1 MKIHRFRNKPFV
13 ERLLRLLPDKLY
25 ISLLYRKN
33 VGRWP
38 SLSHP
43 CTFTEKLQWLKLHDR
58 NPLYSILVDKHAVKP
73 YISNKIG
80 SEHVIP
86 TLAVW
91 NTVDEINPDVLPK
104 GFVLKWNHDSGSIFI
119 CRDKSSFDLERAKRK
134 LSLGQRRNGFWY
146 GREWPY
152 KNITPCILAEQLL
165 VDSDHPNDLIDYKFY
180 CFNGEPAYCQ
190 VIRDR
195 HVKET
200 IDFYDMDWNHQEF
213 VGLNPKA
220 PNGSTPVAKP
230 VTLDLMKGICKQLSH
245 DIPFVRIDLYEVD
258 GKVSF
263 GEMTFYPASGFGR
276 FTPSVWDERLGDMIH
291 L

>member
-1 MKIHRFRNKPFV
+1 M
-13 ERLLRLLPDKLY
+13 
-25 ISLLYRKN
+25 
-33 VGRWP
+33 GRWP

-43 CTFTEKLQWLKLHDR
+43 RTFTEKLQWLKLHDR
-58 NPLYSILVDKHAVKP
+58 NPLYSILVDKHAVKQ
-73 YISNKIG
+73 YISYKIG

-91 NTVDEINPDVLPK
+91 NTVDEINPEVLPK

-165 VDSDHPNDLIDYKFY
+165 VDSTHPTELTDYKFY

-195 HVKET
+195 FVHET

-230 VTLDLMKGICKQLSH
+230 VTLDLMKGICEQLSH
-245 DIPFVRIDLYEVD
+245 GIPFVRIDLYEVD
-258 GKVSF
+258 GKVYF
-263 GEMTFYPASGFGR
+263 GEMTFYPASGYGK